1 MTGVLLWLPVTYH
14 VQYTVLL
21 LVSRSQQGQL
31 PKYFFDL
38 MQETLSLLSSSPL
51 RSVDRV
57 HLLVPQTIG
66 LSWPNIMSLQWLALC
81 CNVTWSLLLQ
91 FVPSLTPQSAHGCHL
106 HSHSRFLI
114 EQMPSYQLILRTLS
128 PHDQLSPSAR
138 LTSFLAV

>member
-1 MTGVLLWLPVTYH
+1 
-14 VQYTVLL
+14 
-21 LVSRSQQGQL
+21 
-31 PKYFFDL
+31 

-66 LSWPNIMSLQWLALC
+66 LSLQWLALC